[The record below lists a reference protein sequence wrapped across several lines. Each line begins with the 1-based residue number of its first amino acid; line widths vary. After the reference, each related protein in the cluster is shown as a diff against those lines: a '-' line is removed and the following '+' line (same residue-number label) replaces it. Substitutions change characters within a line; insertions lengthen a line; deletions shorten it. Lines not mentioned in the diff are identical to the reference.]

1 MLLQTLCGLHTAQ
14 YIGYK
19 SCKVSRHINM
29 TSPIFTSF
37 TLPNGQLLKNRLV
50 KAAMEENLAT
60 FEHLP
65 GDALKCLYKA
75 WADGGVGLILTG
87 NVMVDH
93 LAMTGPG
100 GVVLE
105 HDTDLTPFIEW
116 AKLSKANNTK
126 VWMQINHPGR
136 QVFKKMGGKVLSPS
150 NVALDMG
157 KHSAMFTAP
166 KPMNEDEI
174 QDVIQRFTITAQRAE
189 QAGFDG
195 VEIHA
200 AHGYLLAQFLSPLT
214 NKRNDKWGG
223 CLENR
228 ARLLI
233 DIVKSV
239 KALCG
244 EEFAIA
250 VKLNSADFQRGGFD
264 IEDAEQ
270 VVKMLDELKIDLV
283 ELSGGSYEA
292 PAMQGRTADN
302 RTLAR
307 EAYFLEFASKIAE
320 NVSLPIMT
328 TGGVRRYD
336 VAKQVVDSAVELVGM
351 ASALALTPDLP
362 NKWQDNTAVLG
373 HIPVV
378 KWKDKTLSGLATMA
392 MVKQQLRRVG
402 AGKSPILSASPLWAL
417 ITDQLRGAKLTKR
430 YKKQHKNEVL

>member
-1 MLLQTLCGLHTAQ
+1 
-14 YIGYK
+14 
-19 SCKVSRHINM
+19 M
-29 TSPIFTSF
+29 TSSIFTSF
-37 TLPNGQLLKNRLV
+37 TLPNGQVLKNRLV

-60 FEHLP
+60 SEHLP
-65 GDALKCLYKA
+65 GNELRCLYKA
-75 WADGGVGLILTG
+75 WAEGGVGLILTG

-93 LAMTGPG
+93 LAMTGPAG
-100 GVVLE
+100 LVLE
-105 HDTDLTPFIEW
+105 QETDLTPFIEL
-116 AKLSKANNTK
+116 AKLSKTNNTK
-126 VWMQINHPGR
+126 IWMQINHPGR

-150 NVALDMG
+150 DVALNMG
-157 KHSAMFTAP
+157 KHSAIFCAP
-166 KPMNEDEI
+166 RPMDEDEI
-174 QDVIQRFTITAQRAE
+174 QDVIQRFTTTAKRAE

-239 KALCG
+239 KAACG
-244 EEFAIA
+244 EGFAIA

-270 VVKMLDELKIDLV
+270 VVKMLGELNIDLV

-307 EAYFLEFASKIAE
+307 EAYFLEFASKIAKY
-320 NVSLPIMT
+320 VSLPIMT
-328 TGGVRRYD
+328 TGGVSRYE
-336 VAKQVVDSAVELVGM
+336 VANEVVDSGVQLVGM

-362 NKWQDNTAVLG
+362 NKWQHDTSVLG

-392 MVKQQLRRVG
+392 LVKQQLRRIG
-402 AGKSPILSASPLWAL
+402 AGKSPKLSASPVWAL
-417 ITDQLRGAKLTKR
+417 IADQVRGVKLTKR
-430 YKKQHKNEVL
+430 YRKQHKNEILSLATIKQSL